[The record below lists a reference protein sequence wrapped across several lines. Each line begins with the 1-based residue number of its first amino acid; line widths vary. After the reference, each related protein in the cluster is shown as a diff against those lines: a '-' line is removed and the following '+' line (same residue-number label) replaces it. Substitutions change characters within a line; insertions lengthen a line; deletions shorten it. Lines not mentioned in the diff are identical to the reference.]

1 MGQPLVSRNRK
12 PKKSGFLLCSIHSF
26 FEGLKTAS
34 LASHRPL
41 NKLLLSAKCFN
52 NVRTAAT
59 KMADNE
65 RHFVSNFTNF
75 QIKSSN
81 KMNGKLATWQLVYK
95 SGETSWWR
103 CHWLIKF
110 FFFFFHAGP
119 LTGNAPLPDNQI
131 HFANE
136 FSKIFPLV
144 FPLKEKRV
152 GGGNRFFFR
161 PLAARKRTKNSS
173 TSNTNFT
180 RSATRTNWFSLQL
193 CF

>member
-110 FFFFFHAGP
+110 CFFFSRRAVDRKC
-119 LTGNAPLPDNQI
+119 TVAWQPDPFRQR
-131 HFANE
+131 
-136 FSKIFPLV
+136 IF
-144 FPLKEKRV
+144 KNISSRV
-152 GGGNRFFFR
+152 
-161 PLAARKRTKNSS
+161 PTERKKSWRWKS
-173 TSNTNFT
+173 FLF
-180 RSATRTNWFSLQL
+180 SATSGT
-193 CF
+193 

>member
-1 MGQPLVSRNRK
+1 MNDTLSPILQIFKL
-12 PKKSGFLLCSIHSF
+12 
-26 FEGLKTAS
+26 
-34 LASHRPL
+34 SHRTKWMESWQRG
-41 NKLLLSAKCFN
+41 NSFINQAKHLDDD
-52 NVRTAAT
+52 VIGW
-59 KMADNE
+59 
-65 RHFVSNFTNF
+65 SNF
-75 QIKSSN
+75 
-81 KMNGKLATWQLVYK
+81 V
-95 SGETSWWR
+95 
-103 CHWLIKF
+103 
-110 FFFFFHAGP
+110 FFFHAGP

-180 RSATRTNWFSLQL
+180 RSATRTNWFSLQF
-193 CF
+193 CFWKYWNKFLVN